1 MADTDKPTGNGL
13 WKRIDVLTK
22 RNRDKWFRALPR
34 IAKGERCGF
43 LLTHTEL
50 EYCAIK
56 DSKRG
61 STAVKDDWKAIYVPA
76 DKKVPE
82 NLWYELPGLRAAYVE
97 AE

>member
-1 MADTDKPTGNGL
+1 MADTDKLTGNGL

-34 IAKGERCGF
+34 IARGERCAF

-61 STAVKDDWKAIYVPA
+61 NIEPKDD
-76 DKKVPE
+76 
-82 NLWYELPGLRAAYVE
+82 
-97 AE
+97 